1 MDKTLAIIKDK
12 INEKQAQLA
21 HAVGEGAAKDFAEYR
36 AICGEIR
43 GLSIAEGFI
52 LDLDEAITRGQDE
65 DL

>member
-1 MDKTLAIIKDK
+1 MEKVLKIVKDK

-52 LDLDEAITRGQDE
+52 LDLADQMERNDDE
-65 DL
+65 

>member
-1 MDKTLAIIKDK
+1 MDKTLEIIKER

-21 HAVGEGAAKDFAEYR
+21 HAVGGGAAKDYAEYR

-52 LDLDEAITRGQDE
+52 LDLADQMERNNDE
-65 DL
+65 